1 MWQIMWL
8 LNLMPDWFYHLIV
21 IVSILGLIVA
31 SVLKFV
37 PFVSTYR
44 LPIQVISALL
54 LVFGVWM
61 EGGIVNEAKWE
72 ARVRELEDK
81 VKIAE
86 EKSKEKNVE
95 IQEKVITQTKVV
107 KEKGRDIIKY
117 IDRLVDKEIIKEV
130 QGPERVRREE
140 VIKYVENCPVPKD
153 IIDVHNAAATLNKAA
168 EAKK

>member
-72 ARVRELEDK
+72 ARVKELEEK

-86 EKSKEKNVE
+86 EKSTEKNVE

-107 KEKGRDIIKY
+107 KEKGRDIIQY
-117 IDRLVDKEIIKEV
+117 IDREVVKKEEIVKFI
-130 QGPERVRREE
+130 
-140 VIKYVENCPVPKD
+140 ENCPIPKD
-153 IIDVHNAAATLNKAA
+153 IIDAHNAAATLNRAA

>member
-72 ARVRELEDK
+72 ARVKELEEK

-86 EKSKEKNVE
+86 EKSTEKNVE
-95 IQEKVITQTKVV
+95 IQEKVVTQTKVV
-107 KEKGRDIIKY
+107 REKGRDIIQY
-117 IDRLVDKEIIKEV
+117 IDREV
-130 QGPERVRREE
+130 VKKEE
-140 VIKYVENCPVPKD
+140 VVKFIENCPIPKD
-153 IIDVHNAAATLNKAA
+153 IIDAHNAAATLNKAI

>member
-21 IVSILGLIVA
+21 ILSILGLIVA

-44 LPIQVISALL
+44 LPIQVISVLL

-72 ARVRELEDK
+72 ARVRELEEK

-86 EKSKEKNVE
+86 EKSTEKNVE
-95 IQEKVITQTKVV
+95 IQEKVVTQTKVV
-107 KEKGRDIIKY
+107 REKGRDIIQY
-117 IDRLVDKEIIKEV
+117 IDREVVKKEEIVKFI
-130 QGPERVRREE
+130 
-140 VIKYVENCPVPKD
+140 ENCPIPKD
-153 IIDVHNAAATLNKAA
+153 IIDAHNAAATLNKAI

>member
-21 IVSILGLIVA
+21 ILSILGLIVA

-44 LPIQVISALL
+44 LPIQVISVLL

-72 ARVRELEDK
+72 ARVKELEEK

-86 EKSKEKNVE
+86 EKSTEKNVE
-95 IQEKVITQTKVV
+95 IQERVVTQTKVV
-107 KEKGRDIIKY
+107 KEKGRDIIQY
-117 IDRLVDKEIIKEV
+117 IDREVVKKEEIVKFI
-130 QGPERVRREE
+130 
-140 VIKYVENCPVPKD
+140 ENCPIPKD
-153 IIDVHNAAATLNKAA
+153 IIDAHNAAATLNKAI
-168 EAKK
+168 EVKK

>member
-72 ARVRELEDK
+72 ARVKELEEK

-86 EKSKEKNVE
+86 EKSTEKNVE
-95 IQEKVITQTKVV
+95 IQERVVTQTKVV
-107 KEKGRDIIKY
+107 KEKGRDIIQY
-117 IDRLVDKEIIKEV
+117 IDREVVKKEEIVKFI
-130 QGPERVRREE
+130 
-140 VIKYVENCPVPKD
+140 ENCPIPKD
-153 IIDVHNAAATLNKAA
+153 IIDAHNAAATLNKAI

>member
-72 ARVRELEDK
+72 ARVQELEEK

-86 EKSKEKNVE
+86 EKSTEKNVE
-95 IQEKVITQTKVV
+95 IQERVVTQTKVV
-107 KEKGRDIIKY
+107 KEKGRDIIQY
-117 IDRLVDKEIIKEV
+117 IDREVVKKEEIVKFI
-130 QGPERVRREE
+130 
-140 VIKYVENCPVPKD
+140 ENCPIPKD
-153 IIDVHNAAATLNKAA
+153 IIDAHNAAATLNKAI
-168 EAKK
+168 EIKK

>member
-21 IVSILGLIVA
+21 ILSILGLIVA

-107 KEKGRDIIKY
+107 KEKGRDIIQY
-117 IDRLVDKEIIKEV
+117 IDREIVKKEEIVKF
-130 QGPERVRREE
+130 
-140 VIKYVENCPVPKD
+140 VENCPIPKD
-153 IIDVHNAAATLNKAA
+153 IIDAHNAAATLNKAI

>member
-21 IVSILGLIVA
+21 ILSILGLIVA

-44 LPIQVISALL
+44 LPIQVISVLL

-72 ARVRELEDK
+72 ARVKELEEK

-86 EKSKEKNVE
+86 EKSTEKNVE
-95 IQEKVITQTKVV
+95 IQEKVVTQTKVV
-107 KEKGRDIIKY
+107 REKGRDIIQY
-117 IDRLVDKEIIKEV
+117 IDREV
-130 QGPERVRREE
+130 VKKEE
-140 VIKYVENCPVPKD
+140 VVKFIENCPIPKD
-153 IIDVHNAAATLNKAA
+153 IIDAHNAAATLNKAI

>member
-1 MWQIMWL
+1 MWL

-72 ARVRELEDK
+72 ARVKELEEK

-86 EKSKEKNVE
+86 EKSTEKNVE
-95 IQEKVITQTKVV
+95 IQERVVTQTKVV
-107 KEKGRDIIKY
+107 KEKGRDIIQY
-117 IDRLVDKEIIKEV
+117 IDREVVKKEEIVKFI
-130 QGPERVRREE
+130 
-140 VIKYVENCPVPKD
+140 ENCPIPKD
-153 IIDVHNAAATLNKAA
+153 IIDAHNAAATLNKAI
-168 EAKK
+168 EIKK

>member
-21 IVSILGLIVA
+21 VVSILGLIVA

-72 ARVRELEDK
+72 ARVKELEEK

-86 EKSKEKNVE
+86 EKSTEKNVE

-107 KEKGRDIIKY
+107 KEKGRDIIQY
-117 IDRLVDKEIIKEV
+117 IDREVVKKEEIVKFI
-130 QGPERVRREE
+130 
-140 VIKYVENCPVPKD
+140 ENCPIPKD
-153 IIDVHNAAATLNKAA
+153 IIDAHNAAATLNKAI

>member
-1 MWQIMWL
+1 MWQIMWMLSL
-8 LNLMPDWFYHLIV
+8 LPDWFYHLIV
-21 IVSILGLIVA
+21 IFSLLALIVA
-31 SVLKFV
+31 SVFKFI
-37 PFVSTYR
+37 PYR
-44 LPIQVISALL
+44 LPIQVFGALL
-54 LVFGVWM
+54 LLFGVWM

-107 KEKGRDIIKY
+107 KEKGKDIIQF
-117 IDRLVDKEIIKEV
+117 IDREV
-130 QGPERVRREE
+130 VKKEE

-153 IIDVHNAAATLNKAA
+153 IIDAHNAAATLNKAT

>member
-1 MWQIMWL
+1 
-8 LNLMPDWFYHLIV
+8 MPDWFYHLIV

-72 ARVRELEDK
+72 ARVKELEEK

-86 EKSKEKNVE
+86 EKSTEKNVE

-107 KEKGRDIIKY
+107 KEKGRDIIQY
-117 IDRLVDKEIIKEV
+117 IDREIVKKEEIVKF
-130 QGPERVRREE
+130 
-140 VIKYVENCPVPKD
+140 VENCPIPKD
-153 IIDVHNAAATLNKAA
+153 IIDAHNAAATLNKAI
-168 EAKK
+168 EIKK

>member
-21 IVSILGLIVA
+21 ILSILGLIVA

-72 ARVRELEDK
+72 ARVKELEEK

-86 EKSKEKNVE
+86 EKSTEKNVE
-95 IQEKVITQTKVV
+95 IQERVVTQTKVV
-107 KEKGRDIIKY
+107 KEKGRDIIQY
-117 IDRLVDKEIIKEV
+117 IDREVVKKEEIVKFI
-130 QGPERVRREE
+130 
-140 VIKYVENCPVPKD
+140 ENCPIPKD
-153 IIDVHNAAATLNKAA
+153 IIDAHNAAATLNKAI

>member
-107 KEKGRDIIKY
+107 KEKGRDIIQY
-117 IDRLVDKEIIKEV
+117 IDREIVKKEEIVKF
-130 QGPERVRREE
+130 
-140 VIKYVENCPVPKD
+140 VENCPIPKD
-153 IIDVHNAAATLNKAA
+153 IIDAHNAAATLNKAT
-168 EAKK
+168 EVKK

>member
-44 LPIQVISALL
+44 LPIQVMSVLL
-54 LVFGVWM
+54 VVFGVWM

-95 IQEKVITQTKVV
+95 IQEKVVTQTKVV
-107 KEKGRDIIKY
+107 KEKGRDIIQY
-117 IDRLVDKEIIKEV
+117 IDREIVKKEEIVKF
-130 QGPERVRREE
+130 
-140 VIKYVENCPVPKD
+140 VENCPIPKD
-153 IIDVHNAAATLNKAA
+153 IIDAHNAAATLNRAA

>member
-107 KEKGRDIIKY
+107 KEKGRDIIQY
-117 IDRLVDKEIIKEV
+117 IDREVVKKEEIVKFI
-130 QGPERVRREE
+130 
-140 VIKYVENCPVPKD
+140 ENCPIPKD
-153 IIDVHNAAATLNKAA
+153 IIDAHNAAATLNKAT
-168 EAKK
+168 EVKK

>member
-1 MWQIMWL
+1 MWQIMWMF
-8 LNLMPDWFYHLIV
+8 NLMPDWFYHLIV
-21 IVSILGLIVA
+21 ILSILGLIVA

-44 LPIQVISALL
+44 LPIQVISVLL

-72 ARVRELEDK
+72 ARVKELEEK

-86 EKSKEKNVE
+86 EKSTEKNVE

-107 KEKGRDIIKY
+107 KEKGRDIIQY
-117 IDRLVDKEIIKEV
+117 IDREV
-130 QGPERVRREE
+130 VKKEE
-140 VIKYVENCPVPKD
+140 VVKFIENCPIPKD
-153 IIDVHNAAATLNKAA
+153 IIDAHNAAATLNKAI
-168 EAKK
+168 ETKK

>member
-107 KEKGRDIIKY
+107 KEKGRDIIQY
-117 IDRLVDKEIIKEV
+117 IDREIVKKEEIVKF
-130 QGPERVRREE
+130 
-140 VIKYVENCPVPKD
+140 VENCPIPKD
-153 IIDVHNAAATLNKAA
+153 IIDAHNAAATLNKAI

>member
-107 KEKGRDIIKY
+107 KEKGRDIIQY
-117 IDRLVDKEIIKEV
+117 IDREVVKKEEIVKFI
-130 QGPERVRREE
+130 
-140 VIKYVENCPVPKD
+140 ENCPIPKD
-153 IIDVHNAAATLNKAA
+153 IIDAHNAAATLNKAI

>member
-72 ARVRELEDK
+72 ARVKELEEK

-86 EKSKEKNVE
+86 EKSTEKNVE
-95 IQEKVITQTKVV
+95 IQERVVTQTKVV
-107 KEKGRDIIKY
+107 KEKGRDIIQY
-117 IDRLVDKEIIKEV
+117 IDREVVKKEEIVKFI
-130 QGPERVRREE
+130 
-140 VIKYVENCPVPKD
+140 ENCPIPKD

>member
-21 IVSILGLIVA
+21 ILSILGLIVA

-72 ARVRELEDK
+72 ARVKELEEK

-86 EKSKEKNVE
+86 EKSTEKNVE
-95 IQEKVITQTKVV
+95 IQERVVTLTKVV
-107 KEKGRDIIKY
+107 KEKGRDIIQY
-117 IDRLVDKEIIKEV
+117 IDREVVKKEEIVKFI
-130 QGPERVRREE
+130 
-140 VIKYVENCPVPKD
+140 ENCPIPKD
-153 IIDVHNAAATLNKAA
+153 IIDAHNAAATLNKAI

>member
-107 KEKGRDIIKY
+107 KEKGRDIIQY
-117 IDRLVDKEIIKEV
+117 IDREV
-130 QGPERVRREE
+130 VKKEE
-140 VIKYVENCPVPKD
+140 VVKFIENCPIPKD
-153 IIDVHNAAATLNKAA
+153 IIDAHNAAATLNKAT
-168 EAKK
+168 EVKK

>member
-1 MWQIMWL
+1 MWQIMWMF
-8 LNLMPDWFYHLIV
+8 NLMPDWFYHLIV
-21 IVSILGLIVA
+21 ILSILGLIVA

-44 LPIQVISALL
+44 LPIQVISVLL

-72 ARVRELEDK
+72 ARVKELEEK

-86 EKSKEKNVE
+86 EKSTEKNVE
-95 IQEKVITQTKVV
+95 IQEKVVTQTKVV
-107 KEKGRDIIKY
+107 KEKGRDIIQY
-117 IDRLVDKEIIKEV
+117 IDREV
-130 QGPERVRREE
+130 VKKEE
-140 VIKYVENCPVPKD
+140 VVKFIENCPIPKD
-153 IIDVHNAAATLNKAA
+153 IIDAHNAAATLNKAA

>member
-21 IVSILGLIVA
+21 ILSILGLIVA

-44 LPIQVISALL
+44 LPIQVISVLL

-72 ARVRELEDK
+72 ARVKELEEK

-86 EKSKEKNVE
+86 EKSTEKNVE

-107 KEKGRDIIKY
+107 KEKGRDIIQY
-117 IDRLVDKEIIKEV
+117 IDREVVKKEEIVKFI
-130 QGPERVRREE
+130 
-140 VIKYVENCPVPKD
+140 ENCPIPKD
-153 IIDVHNAAATLNKAA
+153 IIDAHNAAATLNKAI
-168 EAKK
+168 ETKK

>member
-8 LNLMPDWFYHLIV
+8 LNLMPDWVYHLIV
-21 IVSILGLIVA
+21 ILSILGLIVA

-72 ARVRELEDK
+72 ARVKELEEK

-86 EKSKEKNVE
+86 EKSTEKNVE
-95 IQEKVITQTKVV
+95 IQEKVVTQTKVV
-107 KEKGRDIIKY
+107 KEKGRDIIQY
-117 IDRLVDKEIIKEV
+117 IDREVVKKEEIVKFI
-130 QGPERVRREE
+130 
-140 VIKYVENCPVPKD
+140 ENCPIPKD
-153 IIDVHNAAATLNKAA
+153 IIDAHNAAATLNKAI
-168 EAKK
+168 ETKK

>member
-21 IVSILGLIVA
+21 ILSILGLIVA

-44 LPIQVISALL
+44 LPIQVISVLL

-72 ARVRELEDK
+72 ARVKELEEK

-86 EKSKEKNVE
+86 EKSTEKNVE
-95 IQEKVITQTKVV
+95 IQERVVTQTKVV
-107 KEKGRDIIKY
+107 REKGRDIIQY
-117 IDRLVDKEIIKEV
+117 IDREV
-130 QGPERVRREE
+130 VKKEE
-140 VIKYVENCPVPKD
+140 VVKFIENCPIPKD
-153 IIDVHNAAATLNKAA
+153 IIDAHNAAATLNKAI